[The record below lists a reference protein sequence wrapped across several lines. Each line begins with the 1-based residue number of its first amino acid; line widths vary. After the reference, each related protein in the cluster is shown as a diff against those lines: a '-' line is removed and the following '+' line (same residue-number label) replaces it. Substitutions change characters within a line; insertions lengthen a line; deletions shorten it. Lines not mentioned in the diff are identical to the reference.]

1 MAVARRK
8 RAARCGALPDGTT
21 GYDDPG
27 MIANRASGILL
38 HPTSLPGTFGAGVF
52 GSDACKFVDWLVSA
66 GQSYWQV
73 LPMGE
78 IGPGNSPYMSSSA
91 FAGNILL
98 IDLAELASQG
108 WLSHED
114 LKPLPGFRADRID
127 FELIKPFR
135 MERLRR
141 AARNFFANRE
151 DNVFWIYEEFCSA
164 ESVWLEDY
172 ALFMTIAGRE
182 NWRGWDQWPEHL
194 AHRDPQALLGIK
206 MSNPEEIGFWKF
218 CQWCFSRQ
226 WIRLKNYA
234 NERGVQI
241 IGDVPIFVAHQ
252 SADVWAHQGLFELD
266 PNGRPS
272 VVAGVPP
279 DYFSETGQLWG
290 NPLYRWDIH
299 EETGFAW
306 WIARLRHALQ
316 LADLVRIDH
325 FRGFAAFWEIPA
337 DETTAINGKWVLGP
351 GKELFEAFEKAF
363 PRLPIIAEDL
373 GLITPDVIELR
384 DKFKLPGMR
393 ILQFAFGNGESNH
406 FLPHHYVQN
415 TVAYTGTHDN
425 NTTLG
430 WWNALPDHE
439 KAFARYYLGC
449 DGEAINWV
457 MMRTLSKSVANTV
470 IFPLQDVLGLSC
482 EHRMN
487 FPGQPTGNW
496 EWRFSWDQIKPEY
509 TQALAEMSA
518 KNQRCGVQ

>member
-1 MAVARRK
+1 
-8 RAARCGALPDGTT
+8 
-21 GYDDPG
+21 
-27 MIANRASGILL
+27 
-38 HPTSLPGTFGAGVF
+38 
-52 GSDACKFVDWLVSA
+52 
-66 GQSYWQV
+66 
-73 LPMGE
+73 MGE

-164 ESVWLEDY
+164 ESVWLDDY

-415 TVAYTGTHDN
+415 TIAYTGTHDN
-425 NTTLG
+425 NTTIG

-518 KNQRCGVQ
+518 KNQRCGVP